1 MMERTKA
8 DFKALRE
15 TVGMSQ
21 QALANALHVD
31 KRSIQRWEAPE
42 NAWTPPADAWTILD
56 DARER
61 QRWTVANA
69 IELVSEKTDLHGTVS
84 MTYWRS
90 QEEFERAGHGGDYQM
105 ANANA
110 RMAAAFLERE
120 GRAVSFGFG
129 GLRAAGADVDYSGE

>member
-1 MMERTKA
+1 MKRSKA

-21 QALANALHVD
+21 QALADALHVD
-31 KRSIQRWEAPE
+31 KRSIQRWEAPA
-42 NAWTPPADAWTILD
+42 NAWTPPADAWKVLD

-61 QRWTVANA
+61 QRWTVENA
-69 IELVSEKTDLHGTVS
+69 LEIARSPENLHTPVTL
-84 MTYWRS
+84 TYWKS
-90 QEEFERAGHGGDYQM
+90 QADYERAGHVGDYQM

-110 RMAAAFLERE
+110 RMIATFLEDE

-129 GLRAAGADVDYSGE
+129 GLRTAGADVDYQGE